1 MLGWGQSNN
10 DVYALSCVGDT
21 GKWWYGGGLKSCPGS
36 PPFWCKSRQDSQVND
51 VIVGQPLVC
60 CVIIYLPGTSDGG
73 AVTNYQTPH
82 IQSVRKF

>member
-1 MLGWGQSNN
+1 MPCLVWETLRN
-10 DVYALSCVGDT
+10 
-21 GKWWYGGGLKSCPGS
+21 GGGLKSCPGS
-36 PPFWCKSRQDSQVND
+36 TPFWCKSRQDSQVND
-51 VIVGQPLVC
+51 VIAGQPLVC

>member
-1 MLGWGQSNN
+1 MCGLVCEENN
-10 DVYALSCVGDT
+10 RH
-21 GKWWYGGGLKSCPGS
+21 GGGLKLYSCEIKPHFGTEKLQLAEK
-36 PPFWCKSRQDSQVND
+36 FTRSQAND
-51 VIVGQPLVC
+51 AIVGQPLVC